1 MSGTNKQEIDFYFDY
16 ISHNA
21 YLAWHLLPEMANKY
35 GYSLRCIP
43 VLFAGFL
50 KTSGQ
55 LGPAEIAPKLDW
67 MNRNNLR
74 KARLAGIPFSA
85 PKMHPF
91 NPLLLLRLT
100 VQDMSETNRC
110 RITDRL
116 LRAIWVEGMDPN
128 DQDAI
133 GACLA
138 EIDIKAGPLMAATS
152 NDTVKAIVKS
162 NTDEAIA
169 RGAFGVPTMI
179 VADEV
184 FWGYDDLP
192 YLEGV
197 LAGRDPLKNTDPD
210 LEQYFA
216 GWESARAAGQPR
228 RLG

>member
-21 YLAWHLLPEMANKY
+21 YLAWHILLEVTNKY
-35 GYSLRCIP
+35 GYSVRCVP

-50 KTSGQ
+50 KASGQ
-55 LGPAEIAPKLDW
+55 LGPAEIAPKHDW

-85 PKMHPF
+85 PKLHPF
-91 NPLLLLRLT
+91 NPLFLLRLT
-100 VQDMSETNRC
+100 AQNMPEADRS

-116 LRAIWVEGMDPN
+116 LRAVWVDGIDPN
-128 DQDAI
+128 DRDAI
-133 GACLA
+133 GACLT
-138 EIDIKAGPLMAATS
+138 EINITAGPLIAATGE
-152 NDTVKAIVKS
+152 DTAKVQVKN
-162 NTDEAIA
+162 NTEEAIA

-184 FWGYDDLP
+184 FWGYDDLT

-197 LAGRDPLKNTDPD
+197 LAGRDPLKNADTD

-216 GWESARAAGQPR
+216 GWESARAAGQHR
-228 RLG
+228 

>member
-1 MSGTNKQEIDFYFDY
+1 MSGTNKQEMDFYFDY

-21 YLAWHLLPEMANKY
+21 YLAWHILPEMANKH
-35 GYSLRCIP
+35 GYSVRCVP

-50 KTSGQ
+50 KSYGQ
-55 LGPAEIAPKLDW
+55 LGPAEIAPKLEW

-74 KARLAGIPFSA
+74 KARLAGIPFNA
-85 PKMHPF
+85 PKLHPF
-91 NPLLLLRLT
+91 NPLFLLRLT
-100 VQDMSETNRC
+100 AQDMPEADRS

-116 LRAIWVEGMDPN
+116 LRAVWVDGFDPN
-128 DQDAI
+128 DRDAI

-138 EIDIKAGPLMAATS
+138 EIDIEAGPLIAGTS
-152 NDTVKAIVKS
+152 NDTAKALVKS
-162 NTDEAIA
+162 NTEEAIA

-192 YLEGV
+192 YLEEA
-197 LAGRDPLKNTDPD
+197 LAGRDPLRNTDKD

-216 GWESARAAGQPR
+216 GWERARAAGQHR
-228 RLG
+228 